1 MKKQVKLMAVAVT
14 MLVGAMANAQITTT
28 THADLNKKSTAAD
41 VVRLIDN
48 KGTIKYLQSI
58 NGITQITS
66 TSSGHETTTT
76 WQLGGELNA
85 NTYIDAN
92 GNHFALDGIPLQAA
106 NAAAANPANP
116 TERGLMDGSD
126 HGTASLPTGW
136 TFLVRDEV
144 TGETRKMLAA
154 DALQVKGGRNEQTIA
169 AANVGAANITYSDT
183 TIPTDIYKVWVY
195 RNGALLRAGTDYTV
209 ASGGT
214 PVTTTVTITANSTV
228 PQDWAF
234 ALNDIVEIRWVR

>member
-66 TSSGHETTTT
+66 TANGHETTTT

-106 NAAAANPANP
+106 NAAAANPTTTAQR
-116 TERGLMDGSD
+116 TLMDGSD

-144 TGETRKMLAA
+144 TGETRKMLAT

-169 AANVGAANITYSDT
+169 TAGSTAITYADT
-183 TIPTDIYKVWVY
+183 TIPTDLYKVWVY

-214 PVTTTVTITANSTV
+214 PVTTTVTITPQSVA
-228 PQDWAF
+228 PQDWSF
-234 ALNDIVEIRWVR
+234 AVNDIVEIRWVR